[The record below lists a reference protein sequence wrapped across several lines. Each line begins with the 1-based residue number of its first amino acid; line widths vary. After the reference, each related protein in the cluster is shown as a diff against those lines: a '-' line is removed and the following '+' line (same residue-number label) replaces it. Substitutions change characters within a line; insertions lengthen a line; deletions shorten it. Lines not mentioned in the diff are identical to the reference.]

1 MQLLWGIIKF
11 IVIILSSLWVGV
23 FVWTHQ
29 PLGRYVSLALIS
41 VWVFFT
47 LAVLVS
53 IIKPTLFSSLLSHQ
67 SLLLIFFAVVG
78 IAIACFFSMS
88 ASNERDWNP
97 EVAQMLDYRLD
108 SDGNTLTISNVRNFD
123 WQDKTHFQPRWETRQ
138 YDLAKL
144 QTVDFIAS
152 YWMGDAIAHTLVS
165 FGFSD
170 GKQLAL
176 SIEIRKEVNEQFSTL
191 GGFFRKFELVI
202 IAADEKDIIY
212 TRSNI
217 RHEDVYIYPINMPKD
232 HIQALLLA
240 YLAKAKSLKTQPA
253 WYNSLVNNCT
263 TAIYELIDDIQP
275 LPFDYRI
282 LLSGYIPS
290 YLYDQQLIDN
300 RYSLQQWQQRAHI
313 NPKSKP
319 YSVNHPISAADYS
332 QLIRTDF

>member
-29 PLGRYVSLALIS
+29 PLGRYVNLALIS

-67 SLLLIFFAVVG
+67 SLLLIFFAVVA

-108 SDGNTLTISNVRNFD
+108 RDGNTLTISNVRNFD
-123 WQDKTHFQPRWETRQ
+123 WQDKTHFQARWETRQ

-165 FGFSD
+165 FW
-170 GKQLAL
+170 
-176 SIEIRKEVNEQFSTL
+176 V
-191 GGFFRKFELVI
+191 
-202 IAADEKDIIY
+202 
-212 TRSNI
+212 
-217 RHEDVYIYPINMPKD
+217 
-232 HIQALLLA
+232 
-240 YLAKAKSLKTQPA
+240 
-253 WYNSLVNNCT
+253 
-263 TAIYELIDDIQP
+263 
-275 LPFDYRI
+275 
-282 LLSGYIPS
+282 
-290 YLYDQQLIDN
+290 
-300 RYSLQQWQQRAHI
+300 
-313 NPKSKP
+313 
-319 YSVNHPISAADYS
+319 
-332 QLIRTDF
+332 